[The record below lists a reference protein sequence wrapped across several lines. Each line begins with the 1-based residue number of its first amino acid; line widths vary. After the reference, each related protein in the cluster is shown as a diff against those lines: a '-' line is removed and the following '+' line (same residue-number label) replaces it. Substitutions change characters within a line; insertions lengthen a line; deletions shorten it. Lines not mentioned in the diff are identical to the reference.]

1 MIKFAQVTKDT
12 VVQLGRFNKDNA
24 VNSFKVGIVRAK
36 TVRKVG
42 KNVFH
47 EITVQTGA
55 RESIVVHL
63 HNIKD
68 ILN

>member
-1 MIKFAQVTKDT
+1 MIKFAQVSKDA
-12 VVQLGRFNKDNA
+12 VVQLGRFNKEA
-24 VNSFKVGIVRAK
+24 SKHSFKVGIVTAK
-36 TVRKVG
+36 TVRKEG

-55 RESIVVHL
+55 REKITVHL